1 MGTILASAI
10 IDRAEKTLL
19 DESNVQWS
27 AAELLDY
34 LNAGVAAVVAVKP
47 DVYVLNAAFTMAAGA
62 KQVVPAGGLQVL
74 DVVRNTSSKKAIRF
88 IDRSFLDQMDPD
100 WQATTGSNVLHYTS
114 DSRDPKTFY
123 VYPGPAGGAAQV
135 DLVYAAVPAA
145 ITSGTAIPLDD
156 IYQNALYNFIL
167 AHAYAKNAKRG
178 DTAKYDSYMQRFY
191 NEIGTRSPVQAQ
203 ASPPVS
209 ITQTGEAQ

>member
-19 DESNVQWS
+19 DDTNVQWG

-47 DVYVLNAAFTMAAGA
+47 DVYTLNAAFTMAAGA
-62 KQVVPAGGLQVL
+62 KQVLPAGGLQIL
-74 DVVRNTSSKKAIRF
+74 DVTRNTSSKRAVRY
-88 IDRSFLDQMDPD
+88 IDRSFLDQLDPD
-100 WQATTGSNVLHYTS
+100 WQAVTGTNVDHYTS
-114 DSRDPKTFY
+114 DARDPKTFY
-123 VYPGPAGGAAQV
+123 VYPCPAGGAAQV
-135 DLVYAAVPAA
+135 DLVYSAVPAA
-145 ITSGTAIPLDD
+145 ISAGTAIPIDD
-156 IYQNALYNFIL
+156 IYQNALYNWIL

-178 DTAKYDSYMQRFY
+178 DTQKSDSYMQKFY
-191 NEIGTRSPVQAQ
+191 GEISSRSPTQMA